1 MVESAGRA
9 ADHPP
14 AFPPRLQPGFR
25 VKGGVTLAEIEA
37 ISALPFHYYKA
48 RAELAEIAR
57 IIAAR
62 TADPAERQRLWSGM
76 LELLA
81 KP

>member
-1 MVESAGRA
+1 MVGRC
-9 ADHPP
+9 
-14 AFPPRLQPGFR
+14 
-25 VKGGVTLAEIEA
+25 VTLAETEA
-37 ISALPFHYYKA
+37 PSVLSFHYYNA
-48 RAELAEIAR
+48 RAELAEVAK

-62 TADPAERQRLWSGM
+62 TADPAERQRLWSGV

>member
-1 MVESAGRA
+1 MTRGS
-9 ADHPP
+9 
-14 AFPPRLQPGFR
+14 
-25 VKGGVTLAEIEA
+25 VTLAEIEA
-37 ISALPFHYYKA
+37 ISALSFHYYNA
-48 RAELAEIAR
+48 RAELAEIAK

-62 TADPAERQRLWSGM
+62 TGDPAERQRLWSGV